1 MNLQAFLAR
10 VIQED
15 MFSTKI
21 LSVCRV
27 PSLGAERI
35 KILRAAGYQVDDCTD
50 SAVAIQKIKSVDYD
64 LVVLG
69 HSDSHPEDTLVAQTA
84 HFSNVPVLML
94 ANGPLEGR
102 AAGDSTVPAAKEGE
116 SMLHLVKMVLN
127 LPVSR
132 GGVM

>member
-10 VIQED
+10 AIQED
-15 MFSTKI
+15 MFSTRI

-27 PSLGAERI
+27 PSVGAERI
-35 KILRAAGYQVDDCTD
+35 KILRTAGYQVDDCTD
-50 SAVAIQKIKSVDYD
+50 SVVAIQKMKSVDYD

-94 ANGPLEGR
+94 ANDPSEGR
-102 AAGDSTVPAAKEGE
+102 AGGDSTVAAAKEGE
-116 SMLHLVKMVLN
+116 SMLHLVQMVLN
-127 LPVSR
+127 LPASR
-132 GGVM
+132 SGVM